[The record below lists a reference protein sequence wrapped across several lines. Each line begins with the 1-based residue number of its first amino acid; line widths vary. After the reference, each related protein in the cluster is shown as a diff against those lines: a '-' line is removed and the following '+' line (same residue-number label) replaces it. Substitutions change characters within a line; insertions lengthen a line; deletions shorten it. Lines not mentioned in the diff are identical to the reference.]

1 MHPRNVYAQEYVTR
15 NNDGEAPTN
24 WNDEHA
30 RCLYTQKL
38 LFRDFGVTC
47 KVTVDRLCPALPS
60 RLNYLHWIED
70 ILEAACPRASTDNI
84 ATTTSLPV
92 CGLDIGTGYLAIY
105 AILACVMHRDWRMI
119 GTDIDASA
127 LGHAQHVLDDPA
139 NEALDLSRRVRLL
152 HTRQDTLIPA
162 SDTNDVSFIMCN
174 PPFYASKQE
183 RDALRQA
190 KVEYYHPCSAHD
202 TELYTAGGEL
212 EFVQRLI
219 HESTLDQHRERIPWY
234 TSMLGRH
241 SSVLAVVQT
250 LKQYQ
255 ITNYALTELIQGRTR
270 RWAIAWSFL
279 AHRLP
284 DNIARN
290 VGPSLT
296 ACKPPSCTRTW
307 NMRYSNEDELYN
319 QLCHLDTLPNDAVEW
334 HTNPLALVVWAPCW
348 TRSARRARSRGESY
362 TRRASTPLVCVRWD
376 VVNNTC
382 VHVHWTFGEDRTVF
396 DSLCAHLQG
405 QLRVQKASQRL
416 SNATVRLEC

>member
-84 ATTTSLPV
+84 VTTTPLPV

-152 HTRQDTLIPA
+152 HTR
-162 SDTNDVSFIMCN
+162 
-174 PPFYASKQE
+174 
-183 RDALRQA
+183 
-190 KVEYYHPCSAHD
+190 
-202 TELYTAGGEL
+202 
-212 EFVQRLI
+212 
-219 HESTLDQHRERIPWY
+219 
-234 TSMLGRH
+234 
-241 SSVLAVVQT
+241 
-250 LKQYQ
+250 
-255 ITNYALTELIQGRTR
+255 
-270 RWAIAWSFL
+270 
-279 AHRLP
+279 
-284 DNIARN
+284 
-290 VGPSLT
+290 
-296 ACKPPSCTRTW
+296 
-307 NMRYSNEDELYN
+307 
-319 QLCHLDTLPNDAVEW
+319 
-334 HTNPLALVVWAPCW
+334 
-348 TRSARRARSRGESY
+348 
-362 TRRASTPLVCVRWD
+362 
-376 VVNNTC
+376 
-382 VHVHWTFGEDRTVF
+382 
-396 DSLCAHLQG
+396 
-405 QLRVQKASQRL
+405 
-416 SNATVRLEC
+416 